1 MNKPVRNTSLAP
13 VIPFTIAA
21 LCFFLVA
28 ASLFSGPASAFG
40 ETLRI
45 TAAADL
51 MAVLPEISHDFTK
64 KTHVTVRISYSSSGE
79 SAIAIRHHAP
89 FDLFLS
95 ADSSFPENLSKQ
107 GWVVGDSV
115 KTYTKGILVL
125 WLSEKSLTSQKTG
138 KIGTSS
144 LLDPGVR
151 KIALANPRLAPYG
164 HAGMECLKSRKLWTP
179 LHKKL
184 VYANTLAQ
192 VSQYMRTKTADAG
205 FLSKAQAIILSRHSK
220 GTTIE
225 LSPGCVPD
233 LDQKMAIVKTSPHLK
248 AARDFENFILGQPE
262 QDFLK
267 AHGYR

>member
-1 MNKPVRNTSLAP
+1 MNKLARQISMNA
-13 VIPFTIAA
+13 VSPFTIAFW
-21 LCFFLVA
+21 CFFLIAV
-28 ASLFSGPASAFG
+28 SLLRAPSTAFG
-40 ETLRI
+40 ETLRV

-51 MAVLPEISHDFTK
+51 MSVLPEISRQFTK

-95 ADSSFPENLSKQ
+95 ADSSFPEKLSKR
-107 GWVVGDSV
+107 GWVIADSV

-125 WLSEKSLTSQKTG
+125 WLPDKALPSGTTG
-138 KIGTSS
+138 KIGTST
-144 LLDPGVR
+144 LLDPGIR
-151 KIALANPRLAPYG
+151 KVALANPRLAPYG
-164 HAGMECLKSRKLWTP
+164 HAGMECLKSRKLWAP

-205 FLSKAQAIILSRHSK
+205 FLSKAQAMILSRHLK
-220 GTTIE
+220 GATIE

-233 LDQKMAIVKTSPHLK
+233 LDQKMAIVKTSSHLK
-248 AARDFENFILGQPE
+248 EARDFEDFILGQQT

-267 AHGYR
+267 SHGYR

>member
-1 MNKPVRNTSLAP
+1 MNKLVRNTSFTP
-13 VIPFTIAA
+13 DSPFMTLF
-21 LCFFLVA
+21 LCFVLIAV
-28 ASLFSGPASAFG
+28 SLLRVPASAFG

-51 MAVLPEISHDFTK
+51 MAVLPEISHNFTK

-107 GWVVGDSV
+107 GWVIADSV
-115 KTYTKGILVL
+115 KTYTRGILVL
-125 WLSEKSLTSQKTG
+125 WVSQKALPPKTNG
-138 KIGTSS
+138 KIGTST
-144 LLDPGVR
+144 LLDSGIR

-164 HAGMECLKSRKLWTP
+164 HAGMKCLNSRNLWTP
-179 LHKKL
+179 LRTKL

-205 FLSKAQAIILSRHSK
+205 FLSKAQAMILSRHSK
-220 GTTIE
+220 GSSIE

-233 LDQKMAIVKTSPHLK
+233 LDQKMAIIKTSPHLK
-248 AARDFENFILGQPE
+248 AARDFETFILGQPT